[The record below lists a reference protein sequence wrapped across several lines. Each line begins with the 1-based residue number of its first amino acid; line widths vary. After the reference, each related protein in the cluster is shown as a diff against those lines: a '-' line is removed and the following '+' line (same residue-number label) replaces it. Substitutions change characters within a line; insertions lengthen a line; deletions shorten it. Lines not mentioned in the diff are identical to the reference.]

1 MLELSVSSFVLHDIS
16 QVMTVEVEEV
26 LSQGAYMLLYSRYS
40 FDYVLKRL
48 MLTYFSLS
56 HSICASYFHF
66 CCLNDVSQLA
76 GSVNIVLRACEYN
89 FECLCLW

>member
-1 MLELSVSSFVLHDIS
+1 MSSNPSLNIFLFGLSTLYNVLELSVSSFVLHDIS

-48 MLTYFSLS
+48 MLSLFLS
-56 HSICASYFHF
+56 LTLI
-66 CCLNDVSQLA
+66 
-76 GSVNIVLRACEYN
+76 IP
-89 FECLCLW
+89 